1 MEKLN
6 QVSNPQLVLEQLE
19 RYYGIDLY
27 VSTRKNKKYMV
38 EHNGKY
44 IHFGDLNSFD
54 YTKHGDKEKRTNYLA
69 RASKIKGDW
78 YKNIYSPNMLSI
90 ILLWDGYKYL
100 KDKGII

>member
-19 RYYGIDLY
+19 RYYGKNIDLY

-44 IHFGDLNSFD
+44 IHFGDLNMED
-54 YTKHGDKEKRTNYLA
+54 YTKHRDKKRQQLFKTRNA
-69 RASKIKGDW
+69 KWKDAPK
-78 YKNIYSPNMLSI
+78 YSPRALSYY
-90 ILLWDGYKYL
+90 LLW
-100 KDKGII
+100 